1 MIQQEFAQ
9 QIQQMKQMEQQAQQN
24 PQIQQQFQQQSA
36 QLNNQM
42 AKKQSEIEAQITD
55 QVAKEEEQRM
65 GMKQD
70 DPLVRL
76 KQQEIDLRAM
86 EVMTNQQRDSQ
97 KSQTDMMVEAE
108 KLDLERDKLESQT
121 SIDIM
126 KLSADMDKTK
136 TAEANSML
144 KENIATAR
152 EAMKSNSQERIA
164 RTNARSKANG
174 SKNTKN

>member
-1 MIQQEFAQ
+1 
-9 QIQQMKQMEQQAQQN
+9 
-24 PQIQQQFQQQSA
+24 
-36 QLNNQM
+36 M
-42 AKKQSEIEAQITD
+42 AKKQAEIEAQITD
-55 QVAKEEEQRM
+55 QVGKEEEQRM

-97 KSQTDMMVEAE
+97 KAQTDMMVEAE

-126 KLSADMDKTK
+126 KASSDIDKAK
-136 TAEANSML
+136 TAEANQML
-144 KENIATAR
+144 KENISTAR
-152 EAMKSNSQERIA
+152 EAMKDNNTTRREAMKARSQERIA
-164 RTNARSKANG
+164 RTNARSRSNGKA
-174 SKNTKN
+174 SS